1 MQLNSFRIT
10 PKNIIFNT
18 TLNPDSDDDI
28 NAEETRTVVCKEEP
42 LDELKV
48 AMSKLPS
55 VVCEILAL
63 PKDYADG
70 MVVSTIEISRTKHG
84 TRSVKL
90 KAKKN
95 LDTIGGELH
104 PIVAPFVKIDKPA
117 DGESGEVHVS
127 KDAVKKINAA
137 LQEAERYAKGER
149 SQQLINF
156 EEAKA
161 GLNAVADMGRDMFS
175 DEAAAQ

>member
-28 NAEETRTVVCKEEP
+28 N
-42 LDELKV
+42 
-48 AMSKLPS
+48 
-55 VVCEILAL
+55 
-63 PKDYADG
+63 
-70 MVVSTIEISRTKHG
+70 
-84 TRSVKL
+84 
-90 KAKKN
+90 
-95 LDTIGGELH
+95 
-104 PIVAPFVKIDKPA
+104 
-117 DGESGEVHVS
+117 
-127 KDAVKKINAA
+127 
-137 LQEAERYAKGER
+137 
-149 SQQLINF
+149 F